1 MLLAQKNAR
10 LSPSVINDATRLFSG
25 LADLDFEPGYGDHI
39 YFQHLLASNNG
50 KSVVLLEAYHFKEI
64 YSEYI
69 I

>member
-10 LSPSVINDATRLFSG
+10 SCLSVINDATRLFSS
-25 LADLDFEPGYGDHI
+25 LANLNFKPGYGDHI

-50 KSVVLLEAYHFKEI
+50 EGVALLEAYHSEEI
-64 YSEYI
+64 YSKYI